1 MKKYRAI
8 FPLVAII
15 ILLSIIVSLVGIFSK
30 GGPGTYSFIAITGEE
45 VSIYGIGIYAYDS
58 VSVAS
63 QGIASDVIT
72 LLLGV
77 PLLILSLV
85 LWHKGSFRG
94 TLLLTGTL
102 GYFLYTYTSYVF
114 LWMYNPLFILYVV
127 LMSSSLFTF
136 IIMMMSM
143 DYHHITDY
151 FSPKL
156 SIKLYT
162 TYQYLIG
169 GFIFL
174 LWMGKIIPTITQG
187 ATPVGLEHYTTL
199 VIQGMDLGIIV
210 PVAILSATLLLKKKP
225 MGYVIT
231 SVVLV
236 KGFTML
242 LAISGMMINMMIHD
256 VDMEL
261 IPTIMFFTLA
271 VISIFIFIKLL
282 SQTHSQAQST

>member
-1 MKKYRAI
+1 MKRNRSIYV
-8 FPLVAII
+8 LVSLIA
-15 ILLSIIVSLVGIFSK
+15 LLSIIVSLVGIFSS
-30 GGPGTYSFIAITGEE
+30 GGPGNYDFEAITGET
-45 VSIYGIGIYAYDS
+45 VTIYGIGVYAYDS

-77 PLLILSLV
+77 PLLLLALV
-85 LWHKGSFRG
+85 LWHKNSFRG

-102 GYFLYTYTSYVF
+102 GYFLYTYTSYAF
-114 LWMYNPLFILYVV
+114 LWMYNPFFILYVI
-127 LMSSSLFTF
+127 LMSLSLFAF
-136 IIMMMSM
+136 IMMMMSM
-143 DYHHITDY
+143 DYERIRTY

-156 SIKLYT
+156 SIKLFAS
-162 TYQYLIG
+162 YQYLIG
-169 GFIFL
+169 IFIFI
-174 LWMGKIIPTITQG
+174 LWMGKIAPTITQG
-187 ATPVGLEHYTTL
+187 ETPVGLEHYTTL

-210 PVAILSATLLLKKKP
+210 PVAILSATLLLKRKP

-256 VDMEL
+256 VPMEI
-261 IPTIMFFTLA
+261 IPTIIFFLLA
-271 VISIFIFIKLL
+271 LVSIFIFIRLL
-282 SQTHSQAQST
+282 SQTYSHPQST

>member
-1 MKKYRAI
+1 MKRNRSIYV
-8 FPLVAII
+8 LVGLIA
-15 ILLSIIVSLVGIFSK
+15 LLSIIVSLVGIFSS
-30 GGPGTYSFIAITGEE
+30 GGPGNYEFDAITGET
-45 VSIYGIGIYAYDS
+45 VTIYGIGVYAYDS

-77 PLLILSLV
+77 PLLLIALI
-85 LWHKGSFRG
+85 LWHKHSFRG

-114 LWMYNPLFILYVV
+114 LWMYNPFFILYVI
-127 LMSSSLFTF
+127 LMSSSLFAF
-136 IIMMMSM
+136 IMMMMSM
-143 DYHHITDY
+143 DYVNIKDY

-156 SIKLYT
+156 SIKLFAS
-162 TYQYLIG
+162 YQYLIG
-169 GFIFL
+169 TFIFI
-174 LWMGKIIPTITQG
+174 LWMGKIIPTIFEG
-187 ATPVGLEHYTTL
+187 ETPVGLEHYTTL

-210 PVAILSATLLLKKKP
+210 PVAFLSATLLIKKKP

-242 LAISGMMINMMIHD
+242 LAISGMMINMMIHE
-256 VDMEL
+256 VTMEL
-261 IPTIMFFTLA
+261 IPTIMFFSLA
-271 VISIFIFIKLL
+271 LISIFIFIKLL
-282 SQTHSQAQST
+282 RQTNPNLQST

>member
-1 MKKYRAI
+1 MKKNRSIY
-8 FPLVAII
+8 
-15 ILLSIIVSLVGIFSK
+15 ILICLISVLSVVVSLVGILSS
-30 GGPGTYSFIAITGEE
+30 GGPGSYDFQAITGEQ
-45 VSIYGIGIYAYDS
+45 VSIYGIGIYALDS

-72 LLLGV
+72 LFIGV
-77 PLLILSLV
+77 PLLILSLI
-85 LWHKGSFRG
+85 LWHKESFRG

-114 LWMYNPLFILYVV
+114 LWMYNPLFIVYVA
-127 LMSSSLFTF
+127 LMSLSLFSF

-143 DYHHITDY
+143 DYAHITTY

-156 SIKLYT
+156 SIKLYA

-169 GFIFL
+169 IFL
-174 LWMGKIIPTITQG
+174 FVLWMGKIFPSISEG

-199 VIQGMDLGIIV
+199 VIQGMDLGFIV
-210 PVAILSATLLLKKKP
+210 PVAILSATLLIKKKP

-256 VDMEL
+256 VTME
-261 IPTIMFFTLA
+261 IVPTIMFFTLA
-271 VISIFIFIKLL
+271 VVSIFIFIKLL
-282 SQTHSQAQST
+282 SQTIPHPEST